1 MSVYLFV
8 YLKVFIFVVNSKNE
22 YYEEIFIIG

>member
-1 MSVYLFV
+1 MFVYLFV

-22 YYEEIFIIG
+22 YYEENFIIG